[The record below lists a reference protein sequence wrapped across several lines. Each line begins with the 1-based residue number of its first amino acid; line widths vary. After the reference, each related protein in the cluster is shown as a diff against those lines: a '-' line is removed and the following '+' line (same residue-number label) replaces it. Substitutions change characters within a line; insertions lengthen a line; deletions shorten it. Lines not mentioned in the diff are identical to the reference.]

1 MAYEIPCPHCKAQLL
16 LRLQKDGDK
25 NQLVAE
31 VLKEPPVDDDDET
44 SIIDD
49 LLKDD
54 EDDAG
59 DKA

>member
-16 LRLQKDGDK
+16 LKLQKDGDK

-31 VLKEPPVDDDDET
+31 VLKEPPDADDDET

-59 DKA
+59 AKG